1 MKKPKNALS
10 SRGLKTYTKKERNM
24 YLAGLAGQ
32 NIIYNVVGTGLQFYF
47 ESVIFLPALAVGTI
61 MTLARVWDAF
71 NDPMMGT
78 FADRTRTKIGK
89 FRPYL
94 LIVPLPILIITTLC
108 FVNFGFYTDPQANK
122 TLIIAWAAVMYVLW
136 GMTYTVGDIPLW
148 GITAVMTED
157 DNDRNSLL
165 SLARIFAGI
174 GGGISLIAIQPA
186 GTAIGDMLAKSKFAD
201 LGGDLPALQGQRY
214 GFLIAAFIFTFIGCA
229 LFQLVG
235 IFSRERIHPSEQK
248 NSIRQNFKLMWSNKP
263 FRQLLVSG
271 VLASPKN
278 LIMLVAFTL
287 VNIYYA
293 NNDATQMLVWYVKL
307 GAGLFVGQF
316 LAMAIIPTLV
326 KKHEKKQLYNY
337 SNLISAIPFL
347 MIFVF
352 YMLAENHDVTTAPF
366 VVAYALMFTLAGMSI
381 GAGTVLQSL
390 MIADCID
397 YEEHKSGLRPDGV
410 FFSGQ
415 SFITKLAT
423 GIATIMCSL
432 GYFFVGFEKEKRQE
446 VMTFMQN
453 GLGIA
458 RENPA
463 FEPFMTVMFFLISI
477 PPAIG
482 CILTVIPTWKYALP
496 NKEHAKI
503 LAALNEKRHANENAD
518 GAAEQ

>member
-10 SRGLKTYTKKERNM
+10 AKGLKTYTKKERNL

-32 NIIYNVVGTGLQFYF
+32 NIIYNVIGTGLQFYF
-47 ESVIFLPALAVGTI
+47 ESVIFLPALAVGAI
-61 MTLARVWDAF
+61 MTTARVWDAF

-78 FADRTRTKIGK
+78 IADRTRTKWGK

-94 LIVPLPILIITTLC
+94 LFVPLPILIITTLC
-108 FVNFGFYTDPQANK
+108 FVNFGFYTDPEASK
-122 TLIIAWAAVMYVLW
+122 GLIVIWAAIMYILW
-136 GMTYTVGDIPLW
+136 GMTYTIGDIPLW

-157 DNDRNSLL
+157 DNDRNKLL
-165 SLARIFAGI
+165 SLARMFAGV
-174 GGGISLIAIQPA
+174 GGGIALIAIQPA
-186 GTAIGDMLAKSKFAD
+186 GTAIGDMLTKSAFAD
-201 LGGDLPALQGQRY
+201 LAGDLPTLQGQRY
-214 GFLIAAFIFTFIGCA
+214 GFLIAAFVFTFIGCA

-235 IFSRERIHPSEQK
+235 IFTVERIQPSEQK
-248 NSIRQNFKLMWSNKP
+248 NSIKENFKLMWSNKP

-293 NNDATQMLVWYVKL
+293 NNDAGQMLVWYVKL
-307 GAGLFVGQF
+307 GAGLFIGQF
-316 LAMAIIPTLV
+316 LAMAVIPNLV
-326 KKHEKKQLYNY
+326 KKYEKKSLYNY
-337 SNLISAIPFL
+337 SNLISAVPFI
-347 MIFVF
+347 MIFVL
-352 YMLAENHDVTTAPF
+352 YMLAKDHDVTTAPF
-366 VVAYALMFTLAGMSI
+366 VIAYAIMFTLAGMSI

-397 YEEHKSGLRPDGV
+397 YEEYQSGLRPDGV

-432 GYFFVGFEKEKRQE
+432 GYFAVGFEKEKRQE

-458 RENPA
+458 RQNPD
-463 FEPFMTVMFFLISI
+463 FEPFMMIMFFLISI

-482 CILTVIPTWKYALP
+482 CIVTVIPTWHYALP
-496 NKEHAKI
+496 NKEHARI
-503 LAALNEKRHANENAD
+503 LAALNKKRHEGDAAD
-518 GAAEQ
+518 GTAQ